1 MEACNAVEREVDK
14 VLLKF
19 GAINEHAETVLRD
32 LINHIE
38 SLKKEFEEAP
48 PDHELTPGQAQVLK
62 DTMKKVRETA
72 HHLATEHREL
82 HSTVSKVGKAIDR
95 NFNAD
100 FGSTSREDVF
110 SGAEKSHILNQVI
123 CQHFYRHGM
132 LDIAAELAAVSTQL
146 FGQTAHPGNI
156 TVLMTIC
163 YVMLYICPHAMF
175 EDVSILSLDIQ
186 RLCMR
191 IDVCQQCP
199 ELWTGFYN
207 SIPNS
212 WECEA
217 GMKTEEGTKE
227 PFTELNYI
235 LDCLKQRNLEPALAW
250 AKNHREALLA
260 QNSSLE
266 FKLHRLHFI
275 RLVQQGPSK
284 QTEAIM
290 YARQNLTQYVG
301 RHGKEVQALMGTL
314 LYLPNGIQSS
324 PYSHLLDPTL
334 WLDIHDVFTREA
346 CTLLGLSVDSPLSV
360 CINAGCTALPT
371 LLNIKQVMQ
380 QRQVTGVW
388 NGKDEL
394 PIEIDLGKQSR
405 YHSVF
410 ACPILRQQSTENN
423 PPMKLVCGHV
433 ISRDAL
439 NKLTNANKLKCP
451 YCPVEQNPEDAR
463 LIYF

>member
-48 PDHELTPGQAQVLK
+48 SDHELTPGQAQVLK
-62 DTMKKVRETA
+62 ETMTKVRETA
-72 HHLATEHREL
+72 QRLATDHREL

-95 NFNAD
+95 NFTAD
-100 FGSTSREDVF
+100 FASTSREDVF
-110 SGAEKSHILNQVI
+110 SGPEKSHLLNQVI

-132 LDIAAELAAVSTQL
+132 LDIAAELAA
-146 FGQTAHPGNI
+146 
-156 TVLMTIC
+156 
-163 YVMLYICPHAMF
+163 
-175 EDVSILSLDIQ
+175 
-186 RLCMR
+186 
-191 IDVCQQCP
+191 
-199 ELWTGFYN
+199 
-207 SIPNS
+207 
-212 WECEA
+212 EA
-217 GMKTEEGTKE
+217 GIETDEETKE

-235 LDCLKQRNLEPALAW
+235 LDCLKQRDLEPALDW
-250 AKNHREALLA
+250 AKKHREALLA

-439 NKLTNANKLKCP
+439 NKLTNANKHRFFFRLKCP

>member
-19 GAINEHAETVLRD
+19 GAINEHADTVLRD
-32 LINHIE
+32 LINHSE
-38 SLKKEFEEAP
+38 SLKKELEEAP
-48 PDHELTPGQAQVLK
+48 SDHELTPGQVQVLK
-62 DTMKKVRETA
+62 QAMSKVRDIVQR
-72 HHLATEHREL
+72 LATDHRDL

-95 NFNAD
+95 NFIAD
-100 FGSTSREDVF
+100 FASTSREDVF
-110 SGAEKSHILNQVI
+110 SGPEKSHLLNQVI
-123 CQHFYRHGM
+123 CQHFYRQGM
-132 LDIAAELAAVSTQL
+132 LDIADELAT
-146 FGQTAHPGNI
+146 
-156 TVLMTIC
+156 
-163 YVMLYICPHAMF
+163 
-175 EDVSILSLDIQ
+175 
-186 RLCMR
+186 
-191 IDVCQQCP
+191 
-199 ELWTGFYN
+199 
-207 SIPNS
+207 
-212 WECEA
+212 EA
-217 GMKTEEGTKE
+217 GIKTDEGRKE

-235 LDCLKQRNLEPALAW
+235 LDCLKQRNLEPALEW
-250 AKNHREALLA
+250 AKKHREALLA

-275 RLVQQGPSK
+275 RLVQQGPTK

-290 YARQNLTQYVG
+290 YARQNLTQFVG
-301 RHGKEVQALMGTL
+301 RHEKEVQALMGTL
-314 LYLPNGIQSS
+314 LYLPNGIESS

-334 WLDIHDVFTREA
+334 WLDIHDVFTKEA

-360 CINAGCTALPT
+360 CINSGCTALPA

-380 QRQVTGVW
+380 QRQVTGIW
-388 NGKDEL
+388 SGKDEL

-439 NKLTNANKLKCP
+439 NKLTNANKYVVSITRRLKCP

>member
-1 MEACNAVEREVDK
+1 MEACNTVERELDK
-14 VLLKF
+14 VLRKF
-19 GAINEHAETVLRD
+19 EDINEKAGEVLSD
-32 LINHIE
+32 LINEIE
-38 SLKKEFEEAP
+38 TLKRELDEAP
-48 PDHELTPGQAQVLK
+48 PEQELTPSQVQILKQA
-62 DTMKKVRETA
+62 MKKVRDTVQD
-72 HHLATEHREL
+72 LATNHRES

-95 NFNAD
+95 TFIAD
-100 FGSTSREDVF
+100 FASTSREDVF
-110 SGAEKSHILNQVI
+110 NSAEKTHLLNQVI
-123 CQHFYRHGM
+123 CQHFYRQGM
-132 LDIAAELAAVSTQL
+132 LDIADELAA
-146 FGQTAHPGNI
+146 
-156 TVLMTIC
+156 
-163 YVMLYICPHAMF
+163 
-175 EDVSILSLDIQ
+175 E
-186 RLCMR
+186 
-191 IDVCQQCP
+191 
-199 ELWTGFYN
+199 TG
-207 SIPNS
+207 I
-212 WECEA
+212 
-217 GMKTEEGTKE
+217 KTDEGRKE

-235 LDCLKQRNLEPALAW
+235 LDCLKQRNLEPALEW
-250 AKNHREALLA
+250 AYNHRDALLG

-266 FKLHRLHFI
+266 FKLHRLQFI
-275 RLVQQGPSK
+275 RLVEQGPSS
-284 QTEAIM
+284 QAEAVM
-290 YARQNLTQYVG
+290 YARKHLTQFVN
-301 RHGKEVQALMGTL
+301 RHEKEVQSLMGTL

-334 WLDIHDVFTREA
+334 WLDIHDVFTKEA

-360 CINAGCTALPT
+360 CVNAGCTALPA

-380 QRQVTGVW
+380 QRQVTGIW

-439 NKLTNANKLKCP
+439 NKLTNSNKNQFVSRLKCP

>member
-1 MEACNAVEREVDK
+1 MSCPSVGVKPNWWGKEVNRHLDFYSYSDRREHKRTPGTSQILDIYTIKTIMEACDAVEREVDRI
-14 VLLKF
+14 LLKF
-19 GAINEHAETVLRD
+19 GAINEHAVNVLRD

-38 SLKKEFEEAP
+38 SLQKELEEAP
-48 PDHELTPGQAQVLK
+48 SDHVLTPIQVQVLSQGM
-62 DTMKKVRETA
+62 TKVRDTVQQ
-72 HHLATEHREL
+72 LATDHRDL
-82 HSTVSKVGKAIDR
+82 HSAVSKVGKAIDR
-95 NFNAD
+95 NFIAD
-100 FGSTSREDVF
+100 FASTSREDVF
-110 SGAEKSHILNQVI
+110 SGPEKTHLLNQVI
-123 CQHFYRHGM
+123 CQHFYRQGM
-132 LDIAAELAAVSTQL
+132 LDIADELA
-146 FGQTAHPGNI
+146 I
-156 TVLMTIC
+156 
-163 YVMLYICPHAMF
+163 
-175 EDVSILSLDIQ
+175 
-186 RLCMR
+186 
-191 IDVCQQCP
+191 
-199 ELWTGFYN
+199 
-207 SIPNS
+207 
-212 WECEA
+212 EA
-217 GMKTEEGTKE
+217 GIKTDEGRKE

-235 LDCLKQRNLEPALAW
+235 LDCLKQRNLEPALEW
-250 AKNHREALLA
+250 AKKHREALLV

-275 RLVQQGPSK
+275 RLVQQGQSK

-290 YARQNLTQYVG
+290 YARKNLTQFVG
-301 RHGKEVQALMGTL
+301 RHEKEVQSLMGTL

-334 WLDIHDVFTREA
+334 WLDIHDVFTKEA

-360 CINAGCTALPT
+360 CINAGCTALPA

-380 QRQVTGVW
+380 MRQVTGIW
-388 NGKDEL
+388 SGKDEL

-439 NKLTNANKLKCP
+439 NKLTTANKNKFVSRLKCP